1 MLCNIL
7 ACRTVLSI
15 ENSID
20 FIIVF
25 ISVTTSS
32 NEQWLLNNVR
42 FSWSCFFCC
51 FSANKLM
58 GSHRLARNHLFQS
71 LLWEVL
77 QTHVNERGLALPEK
91 GRRHRR
97 PTHLPLGFQRLN
109 REINLRDVVCFLKI
123 DLWCNLKFEV
133 LFYAAIPCNFVC
145 NLGKAWW
152 YLQELYAPHQWWF
165 LCKGI
170 LKSSSLSSRHCTRR
184 GFLSVERPEHAE
196 KADVVWT
203 INKDRLTGQQ
213 RQRL

>member
-1 MLCNIL
+1 MWDVHEVVVC
-7 ACRTVLSI
+7 
-15 ENSID
+15 
-20 FIIVF
+20 
-25 ISVTTSS
+25 
-32 NEQWLLNNVR
+32 
-42 FSWSCFFCC
+42 CFF
-51 FSANKLM
+51 ANKLL

-71 LLWEVL
+71 SLGGFTNACQRTWPCFAREG
-77 QTHVNERGLALPEK
+77 TTAP
-91 GRRHRR
+91 
-97 PTHLPLGFQRLN
+97 PSTHLPLGFQRLN
-109 REINLRDVVCFLKI
+109 REINLRDVVWFFKI

-133 LFYAAIPCNFVC
+133 LFYAAISCNCVC

-152 YLQELYAPHQWWF
+152 YLQELYASHQCWF